1 LIQVLLQVIL
11 SFLNQMLLLHLVMPF
26 TIYDQLK
33 TLIEKKFSSK
43 VLNRPNCEKL
53 SNDIFI
59 KTKLLIS
66 YNTLRRFFGLAG
78 QKNNSTV
85 SKASLDVLAIYCGF
99 ESYFDFCT
107 QLESIDNLSKLYKL
121 QLEITQQ
128 KTLDFSKVTT
138 CLEQLDKNEH
148 LYSLMNYITVVAFN
162 RGDLPFLKQLFKI
175 ERIFNGNDYLHA
187 HLYFLIQTIGV
198 QVQNN
203 PTLATKLWESWAEDP
218 QARFYYFELFVDM
231 SNLVKAHYIGIQYY
245 LKHSS
250 KPQDLIFA
258 NSILAWRFLV
268 LNETENAQKQLEKLD
283 PTIDLTAIHPI
294 PAARLMNCK
303 LVLNFK
309 VNGHVSEE
317 LLEEIAA
324 LYQFFNNKTHPFFEH
339 FICEGLVISKC
350 YQLALKYIQEASAKT
365 QLFQSFY
372 LNGSTE
378 RLKILEAYCLIKT
391 GETKKASQLKS
402 QINLESLD
410 AFCKEYDSIF
420 FHAIAKKSCSKETI
434 QHIENL
440 GCHQL
445 FEAI

>member
-1 LIQVLLQVIL
+1 MDIDKLQEAVERGYGKRI
-11 SFLNQMLLLHLVMPF
+11 V
-26 TIYDQLK
+26 
-33 TLIEKKFSSK
+33 
-43 VLNRPNCEKL
+43 NRPDCEDL
-53 SNDIFI
+53 SIAI
-59 KTKLLIS
+59 YKKTKLLIS

-99 ESYFDFCT
+99 QSYFDFCA
-107 QLESIDNLSKLYKL
+107 QLESIDNLGKLYKL

-128 KTLDFSKVTT
+128 KTLDFKKVTT
-138 CLEQLDKNEH
+138 CLAQLDKNEH

-175 ERIFNGNDYLHA
+175 ERIFNGDDYLHA
-187 HLYFLIQTIGV
+187 HLYFLVQTIGV

-203 PTLATKLWESWAEDP
+203 PTLAKEIWKSWAKDP
-218 QARFYYFELFVDM
+218 KARFYYFELFVDM
-231 SNLVKAHYIGIQYY
+231 SMLVQAHYIGIQYY
-245 LKHSS
+245 LEHSTQQ
-250 KPQDLIFA
+250 QDIVFA
-258 NSILAWRFLV
+258 NALLAWRYLL
-268 LNETENAQKQLEKLD
+268 LNDTENAQKQLEKLD
-283 PTIDLTAIHPI
+283 PHIDLTAIHPI

-303 LVLNFK
+303 LVINFK
-309 VNGHVSEE
+309 ENGGVSEE
-317 LLEEIAA
+317 LLDEVAT
-324 LYQFFNNKTHPFFEH
+324 LYLSFNNKMHPFFEH

-350 YQLALKYIQEASAKT
+350 YQLALKYIQEATTKT
-365 QLFQSFY
+365 QLHQSFY

>member
-1 LIQVLLQVIL
+1 MDLEKLQEAVERGYNKRI
-11 SFLNQMLLLHLVMPF
+11 V
-26 TIYDQLK
+26 
-33 TLIEKKFSSK
+33 
-43 VLNRPNCEKL
+43 NRPDCEDL
-53 SNDIFI
+53 SIAI
-59 KTKLLIS
+59 YKKTKLLIS

-99 ESYFDFCT
+99 QSYFDFCA
-107 QLESIDNLSKLYKL
+107 QLESIDNLGKLYKL

-128 KTLDFSKVTT
+128 KTLDFEKVTT
-138 CLEQLDKNEH
+138 CLAQLDKNEH

-175 ERIFNGNDYLHA
+175 ERIFNGDDYLHA
-187 HLYFLIQTIGV
+187 HLYFLVQTIGV

-203 PTLATKLWESWAEDP
+203 PTLAKELWKSWAKDP

-231 SNLVKAHYIGIQYY
+231 SMLVQAHYIGIQYY
-245 LKHSS
+245 LEHSTQQ
-250 KPQDLIFA
+250 QDIVFA
-258 NSILAWRFLV
+258 NALLTWRYLL
-268 LNETENAQKQLEKLD
+268 LNDTDNAQKQLDKLD
-283 PTIDLTAIHPI
+283 QHIDLTAIHPI

-309 VNGHVSEE
+309 ENGHVSEE
-317 LLEEIAA
+317 LLEEIAD
-324 LYQFFNNKTHPFFEH
+324 LYVFFNDKTHPFFEH

-350 YQLALKYIQEASAKT
+350 YQLALKYIQEATTKT
-365 QLFQSFY
+365 QLHQSFY

-440 GCHQL
+440 GFHHL
-445 FEAI
+445 FELL

>member
-1 LIQVLLQVIL
+1 MDLEKLQEAVERGYGKRI
-11 SFLNQMLLLHLVMPF
+11 V
-26 TIYDQLK
+26 
-33 TLIEKKFSSK
+33 
-43 VLNRPNCEKL
+43 NRPDCEDL
-53 SNDIFI
+53 SIAI
-59 KTKLLIS
+59 YKKTKLLIS

-99 ESYFDFCT
+99 QSYFDFCA
-107 QLESIDNLSKLYKL
+107 QLESIDNLGKLYKL

-128 KTLDFSKVTT
+128 KTLDFEKVTT
-138 CLEQLDKNEH
+138 CLAQLDKNEH

-175 ERIFNGNDYLHA
+175 ERIFNGDDYLHA
-187 HLYFLIQTIGV
+187 HLYFLVQTIGV

-245 LKHSS
+245 LEHSTQQ
-250 KPQDLIFA
+250 QDIVFA
-258 NSILAWRFLV
+258 NALLTWRYLL
-268 LNETENAQKQLEKLD
+268 LNDTDNAQKQLDKLD
-283 PTIDLTAIHPI
+283 QHIDLTAIHPI

-350 YQLALKYIQEASAKT
+350 YQLALKYIQEATAKT

-402 QINLESLD
+402 HINLESLD

-434 QHIENL
+434 QHIENI
-440 GCHQL
+440 GYRQL

>member
-1 LIQVLLQVIL
+1 MDLEKLQEAVERGYGKRI
-11 SFLNQMLLLHLVMPF
+11 V
-26 TIYDQLK
+26 
-33 TLIEKKFSSK
+33 
-43 VLNRPNCEKL
+43 NRPDCEDL
-53 SNDIFI
+53 SIAI
-59 KTKLLIS
+59 YKKTKLLIS

-99 ESYFDFCT
+99 QSYFDFCA
-107 QLESIDNLSKLYKL
+107 QLESIDNLGKLYKL

-128 KTLDFSKVTT
+128 KTLDFEKVTI
-138 CLEQLDKNEH
+138 CLAQLDKNEH

-175 ERIFNGNDYLHA
+175 ERIFNGDDYLHA
-187 HLYFLIQTIGV
+187 HLYFLVQTIGV

-203 PTLATKLWESWAEDP
+203 PTLAKELWKSWAKDP

-231 SNLVKAHYIGIQYY
+231 SMLVQAHYIGIQYY
-245 LKHSS
+245 LEHSTQQ
-250 KPQDLIFA
+250 QDIVFA
-258 NSILAWRFLV
+258 NALLTWRYLL
-268 LNETENAQKQLEKLD
+268 LNDTDNAQKQLDKLD
-283 PTIDLTAIHPI
+283 QHIDLTAIHPI

-309 VNGHVSEE
+309 ENGHVSEE
-317 LLEEIAA
+317 LLEEIAD
-324 LYQFFNNKTHPFFEH
+324 LYVFFNDKTHPFFEH

-350 YQLALKYIQEASAKT
+350 YQLALKYIQEATTKT
-365 QLFQSFY
+365 QLHQSFY

-440 GCHQL
+440 GCRQL

>member
-1 LIQVLLQVIL
+1 MDLEKLQEAVERGYGKRI
-11 SFLNQMLLLHLVMPF
+11 V
-26 TIYDQLK
+26 
-33 TLIEKKFSSK
+33 
-43 VLNRPNCEKL
+43 NRPDCEDL
-53 SNDIFI
+53 SIAI
-59 KTKLLIS
+59 YKKTKLLIS

-99 ESYFDFCT
+99 QSYFDFCA
-107 QLESIDNLSKLYKL
+107 QLESIDNLGKLYKL

-128 KTLDFSKVTT
+128 KTLDFEKVTT
-138 CLEQLDKNEH
+138 CLAQLDKNEH

-175 ERIFNGNDYLHA
+175 ERIFNGDDYLHA
-187 HLYFLIQTIGV
+187 HLYFLVQTIGV

-203 PTLATKLWESWAEDP
+203 PTLAKELWKSWAKDP

-231 SNLVKAHYIGIQYY
+231 SMLVQAHYIGIQYY
-245 LKHSS
+245 LEHSTQQ
-250 KPQDLIFA
+250 QDIVFA
-258 NSILAWRFLV
+258 NALLTWRYLL
-268 LNETENAQKQLEKLD
+268 LNDTDNAQKQLDKLD
-283 PTIDLTAIHPI
+283 QHIDLTAIHPI

-309 VNGHVSEE
+309 ENGHVSEE
-317 LLEEIAA
+317 LLEEIAD
-324 LYQFFNNKTHPFFEH
+324 LYVFFNDKTHPFFEH

-350 YQLALKYIQEASAKT
+350 YQLALKYIQEATTKT
-365 QLFQSFY
+365 QLHQSFY

-440 GCHQL
+440 GCRQL

>member
-1 LIQVLLQVIL
+1 
-11 SFLNQMLLLHLVMPF
+11 
-26 TIYDQLK
+26 
-33 TLIEKKFSSK
+33 
-43 VLNRPNCEKL
+43 
-53 SNDIFI
+53 
-59 KTKLLIS
+59 
-66 YNTLRRFFGLAG
+66 
-78 QKNNSTV
+78 
-85 SKASLDVLAIYCGF
+85 
-99 ESYFDFCT
+99 
-107 QLESIDNLSKLYKL
+107 
-121 QLEITQQ
+121 LEITQQ
-128 KTLDFSKVTT
+128 KTLDFEKVTI
-138 CLEQLDKNEH
+138 CLAQLDKNEH

-175 ERIFNGNDYLHA
+175 ERIFNGDDYLHA
-187 HLYFLIQTIGV
+187 HLYFLVQTIGV

-203 PTLATKLWESWAEDP
+203 PTLAKELWKSWAKDP

-231 SNLVKAHYIGIQYY
+231 SMLVQAHYIGIQYY
-245 LKHSS
+245 LEHSTQQ
-250 KPQDLIFA
+250 QDIVFA
-258 NSILAWRFLV
+258 NALLTWRYLL
-268 LNETENAQKQLEKLD
+268 LNDTDNAQKQLDKLD
-283 PTIDLTAIHPI
+283 QHIDLTAIHPI

-309 VNGHVSEE
+309 ENGHVSEE
-317 LLEEIAA
+317 LLEEIAD
-324 LYQFFNNKTHPFFEH
+324 LYVFFNDKTHPFFEH

-350 YQLALKYIQEASAKT
+350 YQLALKYIQEATTKT
-365 QLFQSFY
+365 QLHQSFY

-440 GCHQL
+440 GCRQL